1 MRVCVTGIGCVSGIG
16 LNVEEHLR
24 SFRDGRDGLGA
35 VTLFPTRHEEPVS
48 EVKRTNEALKEQLGI
63 PVSAALS
70 RTALL
75 GMTAAFEALADSGL
89 DLSDRDRPLR
99 VGQISSTS
107 TGGMDL
113 TESFYPS
120 FREKSGTGSV
130 AVCRFARCG

>member
-89 DLSDRDRPLR
+89 DLSDRDRPDVYKRQGRFHYLR
-99 VGQISSTS
+99 RPWQKS
-107 TGGMDL
+107 L
-113 TESFYPS
+113 TAILF
-120 FREKSGTGSV
+120 
-130 AVCRFARCG
+130 